1 MIRHNLLVA
10 LRNLMKY
17 KLQTV
22 VSILSIAIGILTLA
36 IVHTVLHEFK
46 RPAVTNEPYYD
57 RLYEVA
63 IIDKEQSGENN
74 WRYNISFEIMRE
86 MKAAGALPSAEKVTF
101 PNGMQTNAM
110 PEFYLGDELI
120 AKQDID
126 LIATDDNYMN
136 VFGVR
141 SAITGEKIKVL
152 KPGEAVIG
160 RRMAKQLF
168 GDINPVGIKIKNDD
182 DRWSKKPALTICDV
196 FEDVSL
202 IEHLCESRDIYYSAG
217 PLYVSTQYTGMSETG
232 IYYSYRMYVVLREGR
247 TVEQLK
253 KEIERVLKP
262 HNYSF
267 EVGVPIFWS
276 DKTESAYISIKSGV
290 YVVGSLILLAA
301 VIGFLRMQMQLLW
314 MRRREI
320 SLRIVNGARRSQIFL
335 TLSTEVTIVLLLSM
349 LMSILFGVWLEG
361 FYKSTLLQII
371 GYNFIDTSSI
381 YISALIIVAILFVIS
396 SLIIWLTI
404 RRICKSEGGL
414 AASLRRSRTHFMRN
428 AMLTIQLVVSI
439 FFVCTTI
446 QIYQLTKITYK
457 QFNVP
462 DNDSFYKQCML
473 CIPFEEFNSMEFR
486 DGLSKLPSID
496 KLIPMKSISLYVDE
510 LNEREDLKG
519 KVSTT
524 HLHSYVVGDMSFV
537 KFMNLDV
544 KWLPGNADRSRCVLL
559 AESTYRLYKELGIIH
574 NGMLK
579 IQTDYP
585 VVGTFS
591 FLPYNRSDNIA
602 VVIDKEAMQDCDY
615 IMVPKKGKY
624 DELKAETNA
633 LVNKI
638 YPALRKSIVRNMRD
652 TMCIDAF
659 VTDCTDTV
667 TIILSIVSLIVCAMG
682 IYSSVALDT
691 RGRRKEMAIRKING
705 AKARNIAL
713 IFGKTYVIAIALA
726 SVINI
731 PAAFMFADIFGG
743 SFGGSLDDPQQ
754 SAIVSLLLGIL
765 IVAAVT
771 FVIVFRHIR
780 SAMKVNPANEIVKE

>member
-46 RPAVTNEPYYD
+46 RPAVINEPYFD

-63 IIDKEQSGENN
+63 IIDKEQSGEKFY
-74 WRYNISFEIMRE
+74 RENISFEIMRE
-86 MKAAGALPSAEKVTF
+86 MKAAGALPSAEKITF
-101 PNGMQTNAM
+101 PNGLMTNSM
-110 PEFYLGDELI
+110 PEFYIGDQLI
-120 AKQDID
+120 AKQDIE

-136 VFGVR
+136 IFGIR

-182 DRWSKKPALTICDV
+182 EKWTKNPVLTICDV

-202 IEHLCESRDIYYSAG
+202 IEHLIESSTIYYSAG
-217 PLYVSTQYTGMSETG
+217 PLCVSTQYTGMPGKE
-232 IYYSYRMYVVLREGR
+232 IYYCYRMYVVMHEGR
-247 TVEQLK
+247 SVEQLK
-253 KEIERVLKP
+253 KEIGRVMKP

-267 EVGVPIFWS
+267 EVTRPSFYN
-276 DKTESAYISIKSGV
+276 DKYERFYFSVISGV
-290 YVVGSLILLAA
+290 YVIGSLILLAA

-320 SLRIVNGARRSQIFL
+320 SLRIINGARRSQIFL

-349 LMSILFGVWLEG
+349 LMSILLGVWLEG

-371 GYNFIDTSSI
+371 GYNFIETSSI
-381 YISALIIVAILFVIS
+381 YISALIIGAILFVIS

-404 RRICKSEGGL
+404 RRICKSERGL

-428 AMLTIQLVVSI
+428 AMLTIQLAVSI
-439 FFVCTTI
+439 FFACSTI
-446 QIYQLTKITYK
+446 LIYQTTELEYK
-457 QFNVP
+457 RYQIP
-462 DNDSFYKQCML
+462 ENDSFYKQCLL
-473 CIPFEEFNSMEFR
+473 CVPFGEYNGIEFKDS
-486 DGLSKLPSID
+486 LSKLPSID
-496 KLIPMKSISLYVDE
+496 KLIPMQNNWMYVNE
-510 LNEREDLKG
+510 LNEREDLKDQQL
-519 KVSTT
+519 VTRN
-524 HLHSYVVGDMSFV
+524 LHSYVVGDMAFL
-537 KFMNLDV
+537 KFMNIDV
-544 KWLPGNADRSRCVLL
+544 KWFPGNADRSRCVLL
-559 AESTYRLYKELGIIH
+559 NESTYMNYKELDIIH

-579 IQTDYP
+579 MQNDYP
-585 VVGTFS
+585 VAGTFS
-591 FLPYNRSDNIA
+591 FLPYDRIGGTA
-602 VVIDKEAMQDCDY
+602 IIIDKEAMQNSDY
-615 IMVPKKGKY
+615 IMVPKKGRY
-624 DELKAETNA
+624 DELNAEANA
-633 LVNKI
+633 LVNRM
-638 YPALRKSIVRNMRD
+638 YPAVRKSIVHNMRD
-652 TMCIDAF
+652 NMCIEAF
-659 VTDCTDTV
+659 LSDCMRS
-667 TIILSIVSLIVCAMG
+667 IAMILSIVSLIVCAMG

-705 AKARNIAL
+705 AKTRNIAL
-713 IFGKTYVIAIALA
+713 IFGKTYIIAIALA

-731 PAAFMFADIFGG
+731 PA
-743 SFGGSLDDPQQ
+743 SLMIANIVKGTLNKPQA
-754 SAIVSLLLGIL
+754 SAIISLLLSIL

-771 FVIVFRHIR
+771 FVIVFKHIR

>member
-36 IVHTVLHEFK
+36 IVQTVLHEFK
-46 RPAVTNEPYYD
+46 RPAVINEPYFD

-63 IIDKEQSGENN
+63 IIDKEQSGEKYY
-74 WRYNISFEIMRE
+74 RENISFEIMRE
-86 MKAAGALPSAEKVTF
+86 MKAAGTLPSAEKVTF
-101 PNGMQTNAM
+101 PNGMMRNSM
-110 PEFYLGDELI
+110 PEFYLGDQLI
-120 AKQDID
+120 AKQDIA
-126 LIATDDNYMN
+126 LIATDDNYLN
-136 VFGVR
+136 IFGVR

-152 KPGEAVIG
+152 KPGETVIS

-202 IEHLCESRDIYYSAG
+202 IEHLIESSNIYYSAG
-217 PLYVSTQYTGMSETG
+217 PLHVSTQYTGMSETG

-253 KEIERVLKP
+253 KEIGRVLKP

-267 EVGVPIFWS
+267 EVTIPLFYN
-276 DKTESAYISIKSGV
+276 DKYERSYFSVISGV

-301 VIGFLRMQMQLLW
+301 IIGFLRMQMQLLW

-349 LMSILFGVWLEG
+349 LMSILLGVWLEG

-496 KLIPMKSISLYVDE
+496 KLIPMKSIWLCVNE

-524 HLHSYVVGDMSFV
+524 HLNSYVVGDMSFV

-559 AESTYRLYKELGIIH
+559 NESTYRNYKELDIIH

-579 IQTDYP
+579 MQNDYP
-585 VVGTFS
+585 VAGTFS
-591 FLPYNRSDNIA
+591 FLPYDRIGGTA
-602 VVIDKEAMQDCDY
+602 IIIDKEAMQNSDY
-615 IMVPKKGKY
+615 IMVPKKGRY
-624 DELKAETNA
+624 DELNAEANA
-633 LVNKI
+633 LVNRM
-638 YPALRKSIVRNMRD
+638 YPAVRRSIVHNMRD
-652 TMCIDAF
+652 NMCIDAF
-659 VTDCTDTV
+659 ILDCMRS
-667 TIILSIVSLIVCAMG
+667 IAMILSIVSLIVCAMG

-705 AKARNIAL
+705 AKTRNIAL
-713 IFGKTYVIAIALA
+713 IFGKTYIIAIALA

-731 PAAFMFADIFGG
+731 STPLMIANIVKGTLNA
-743 SFGGSLDDPQQ
+743 PQL
-754 SAIVSLLLGIL
+754 SAIISLLLGIL

>member
-46 RPAVTNEPYYD
+46 RPAVINEPYFD

-63 IIDKEQSGENN
+63 IIDKEQSGENKLRN
-74 WRYNISFEIMRE
+74 NISFEIMRE

-101 PNGMQTNAM
+101 PNGMMSYSM
-110 PEFYLGDELI
+110 PEFYLGDQLI
-120 AKQDID
+120 AKQDIE
-126 LIATDDNYMN
+126 LVATDDNYMN
-136 VFGVR
+136 IFGIR
-141 SAITGEKIKVL
+141 SALTGKKIKVL

-168 GDINPVGIKIKNDD
+168 GDINPVGIKIKNDNET
-182 DRWSKKPALTICDV
+182 WTKNPVLTICDV

-202 IEHLCESRDIYYSAG
+202 IEHLIESSTIYYSAG
-217 PLYVSTQYTGMSETG
+217 PLCVSTQYTGMPEKE
-232 IYYSYRMYVVLREGR
+232 IYYCYRMYVVMHEGR

-253 KEIERVLKP
+253 KEIGRVMKP

-267 EVGVPIFWS
+267 EVTRPSFYN
-276 DKTESAYISIKSGV
+276 DKYERFYFSVISGV
-290 YVVGSLILLAA
+290 YVIGSLILLAA
-301 VIGFLRMQMQLLW
+301 IIGFLRMQMQLLW

-349 LMSILFGVWLEG
+349 LMSILFGIWLEG

-371 GYNFIDTSSI
+371 GYNFIETSSI
-381 YISALIIVAILFVIS
+381 YISALIIGAILFVIS

-428 AMLTIQLVVSI
+428 AMLTIQLAVSI
-439 FFVCTTI
+439 FFACSTI
-446 QIYQLTKITYK
+446 LIYQTTELEYK
-457 QFNVP
+457 QCQIP
-462 DNDSFYKQCML
+462 ENDSFYKQCLL
-473 CIPFEEFNSMEFR
+473 CVPFGEYNGIEFQDS
-486 DGLSKLPSID
+486 LSKLPSID
-496 KLIPMKSISLYVDE
+496 KLIPMQNNWMYVNE
-510 LNEREDLKG
+510 LNEREDLKDQEL
-519 KVSTT
+519 VTRN
-524 HLHSYVVGDMSFV
+524 LHSYVVGDMAFL
-537 KFMNLDV
+537 KFMNIDV
-544 KWLPGNADRSRCVLL
+544 KWFPGNADRSRFVLL
-559 AESTYRLYKELGIIH
+559 NESTYRNYKELDIIH

-579 IQTDYP
+579 MQNDYP
-585 VVGTFS
+585 VAGTFS
-591 FLPYNRSDNIA
+591 FLPYDRIGGTA
-602 VVIDKEAMQDCDY
+602 IIIDKEAMQNSDY
-615 IMVPKKGKY
+615 IMVPKKGRY
-624 DELKAETNA
+624 DELNAEANA
-633 LVNKI
+633 LVNRM
-638 YPALRKSIVRNMRD
+638 YPAVRKSIVHNMRD
-652 TMCIDAF
+652 NMCIDAF
-659 VTDCTDTV
+659 ILDCMRS
-667 TIILSIVSLIVCAMG
+667 IAMILSIVSLIVCAMG

-705 AKARNIAL
+705 AKTRNIAL
-713 IFGKTYVIAIALA
+713 IFGKTYIIAIALA

-731 PAAFMFADIFGG
+731 STPLMIANIVKGT
-743 SFGGSLDDPQQ
+743 LNKPQQ
-754 SAIVSLLLGIL
+754 SAIISLLLGIL

>member
-1 MIRHNLLVA
+1 MITHNLKVA

-46 RPAVTNEPYYD
+46 RPAVINEPYFD

-63 IIDKEQSGENN
+63 IIDKEQSGEKYY
-74 WRYNISFEIMRE
+74 RENISFEIMRE

-101 PNGMQTNAM
+101 PNGMMTYSM
-110 PEFYLGDELI
+110 PEFYIGDQLI
-120 AKQDID
+120 AKQDIE
-126 LIATDDNYMN
+126 LVATDDNYMN

-168 GDINPVGIKIKNDD
+168 GDINPVGIKIRNDNEK
-182 DRWSKKPALTICDV
+182 WSENPVLTICDV

-202 IEHLCESRDIYYSAG
+202 IEHLIESSTIYYSAG
-217 PLYVSTQYTGMSETG
+217 PLCVSTQYTGMPETE
-232 IYYSYRMYVVLREGR
+232 IYYSYRMYVVMREGR

-253 KEIERVLKP
+253 KEIGRVLKP

-267 EVGVPIFWS
+267 DVTRPTFYNDRYERSYFSVI
-276 DKTESAYISIKSGV
+276 SGV

-301 VIGFLRMQMQLLW
+301 IIGFLRMQMQLLW

-349 LMSILFGVWLEG
+349 LMSILFGIWLEG

-371 GYNFIDTSSI
+371 GYNFIETSSI
-381 YISALIIVAILFVIS
+381 YISALIIGAILFVIS

-428 AMLTIQLVVSI
+428 AMLTIQLAVSI
-439 FFVCTTI
+439 FFACSTI
-446 QIYQLTKITYK
+446 LIYQTTELEYK
-457 QFNVP
+457 QCQIP
-462 DNDSFYKQCML
+462 ENDSFYKQCLL
-473 CIPFEEFNSMEFR
+473 CVPFGEYNGIEFKDS
-486 DGLSKLPSID
+486 LSKLPSID
-496 KLIPMKSISLYVDE
+496 KLIPMQTCWMYINE
-510 LNEREDLKG
+510 LHEREDLKDQQL
-519 KVSTT
+519 VSRN
-524 HLHSYVVGDMSFV
+524 LYSYVVSDMAFL
-537 KFMNLDV
+537 KFMNIDV
-544 KWLPGNADRSRCVLL
+544 KWLPGNADRSRFVLL
-559 AESTYRLYKELGIIH
+559 NESTYRKYKELDIIH

-579 IQTDYP
+579 MQTDYP
-585 VVGTFS
+585 VAGTFS
-591 FLPYNRSDNIA
+591 FLPYDRIGGSAII
-602 VVIDKEAMQDCDY
+602 IDKEAMQNSDY
-615 IMVPKKGKY
+615 IMVPKKGRY
-624 DELKAETNA
+624 DELNAEANA
-633 LVNKI
+633 LVNRM
-638 YPALRKSIVRNMRD
+638 YPAVRRSIVHNLRDNMSV
-652 TMCIDAF
+652 DAF
-659 VTDCTDTV
+659 ILDCIRSTAM
-667 TIILSIVSLIVCAMG
+667 ILSIVSLIVCAMG

-705 AKARNIAL
+705 AKTRNIAL
-713 IFGKTYVIAIALA
+713 IFGKTYIIAIALA

-731 PAAFMFADIFGG
+731 STPLMIANIVKGT
-743 SFGGSLDDPQQ
+743 LNKPQA
-754 SAIVSLLLGIL
+754 SAIISLLLGIL
-765 IVAAVT
+765 IVVAVT

-780 SAMKVNPANEIVKE
+780 SAMKVNPAEEIAKE

>member
-46 RPAVTNEPYYD
+46 RPAVINEPYFD

-63 IIDKEQSGENN
+63 IIDKEKSGEKFY
-74 WRYNISFEIMRE
+74 RENISFEIMRE

-101 PNGMQTNAM
+101 PNGMMSYSM
-110 PEFYLGDELI
+110 PEFYLGDQLI
-120 AKQDID
+120 AKQDIE
-126 LIATDDNYMN
+126 LVATDDNYMN
-136 VFGVR
+136 IFGVR

-152 KPGEAVIG
+152 KPGETVIS

-202 IEHLCESRDIYYSAG
+202 IEHLIESSNIYYSAG
-217 PLYVSTQYTGMSETG
+217 PLHVSTQYTGMSETG

-253 KEIERVLKP
+253 KEIGRVLKP

-267 EVGVPIFWS
+267 EVTRPLFYN
-276 DKTESAYISIKSGV
+276 DKYERSYFSVISGV

-301 VIGFLRMQMQLLW
+301 IIGFLRMQMQLLW

-320 SLRIVNGARRSQIFL
+320 SLRIVNGARRSQIFM

-349 LMSILFGVWLEG
+349 ITSILLGVWLEG

-428 AMLTIQLVVSI
+428 AMLTIQLAVSI
-439 FFVCTTI
+439 FFVCSTI
-446 QIYQLTKITYK
+446 QIYQMTKITYK

-496 KLIPMKSISLYVDE
+496 KLIPMKSIWLYVDE

-524 HLHSYVVGDMSFV
+524 HLQSYVVGDMSFV

-559 AESTYRLYKELGIIH
+559 TESTYRLYKELGIIH

-579 IQTDYP
+579 ILTDYP

-591 FLPYNRSDNIA
+591 FLPYNSSDNIA

-667 TIILSIVSLIVCAMG
+667 TMILSIVSLIVCAMG

-731 PAAFMFADIFGG
+731 PAAFMIADIFGG
-743 SFGGSLDDPQQ
+743 SSDEPQQ

>member
-63 IIDKEQSGENN
+63 IIDKEQSGENKLRN
-74 WRYNISFEIMRE
+74 NISFEIMRE

-110 PEFYLGDELI
+110 PEFYLGDKLI

-152 KPGEAVIG
+152 KPGETVIG

-182 DRWSKKPALTICDV
+182 VRWSKKPALTICDV

-202 IEHLCESRDIYYSAG
+202 IEHLIESRDIYYSAG

-253 KEIERVLKP
+253 KEIGRVMKP

-267 EVGVPIFWS
+267 EVTRPSFYN
-276 DKTESAYISIKSGV
+276 DKYERFYFSVISGV
-290 YVVGSLILLAA
+290 YVIGSLILLAA
-301 VIGFLRMQMQLLW
+301 IIGFLRMQMQLLW

-349 LMSILFGVWLEG
+349 LMSILFGIWLEG

-371 GYNFIDTSSI
+371 GYNFIETSSI
-381 YISALIIVAILFVIS
+381 YISALIIGAILFVIS

-428 AMLTIQLVVSI
+428 AMLTIQLAVSI
-439 FFVCTTI
+439 FFACSTI
-446 QIYQLTKITYK
+446 LIYQTTELEYK
-457 QFNVP
+457 QCQIP
-462 DNDSFYKQCML
+462 ENDSFYKQCLL
-473 CIPFEEFNSMEFR
+473 CVPFGEYNGIEFQDS
-486 DGLSKLPSID
+486 LSKLPSID
-496 KLIPMKSISLYVDE
+496 KLIPMQNNWMYVNE
-510 LNEREDLKG
+510 LNEREDLKDQEL
-519 KVSTT
+519 VTRN
-524 HLHSYVVGDMSFV
+524 LHSYVVGDMAFL
-537 KFMNLDV
+537 KFMNIDV
-544 KWLPGNADRSRCVLL
+544 KWFPGNADRSRFVLL
-559 AESTYRLYKELGIIH
+559 NESTYRNYKELDIIH

-579 IQTDYP
+579 MQNDYP
-585 VVGTFS
+585 VAGTFS
-591 FLPYNRSDNIA
+591 FLPYDRIGGTA
-602 VVIDKEAMQDCDY
+602 IIIDKEAMQNSDY
-615 IMVPKKGKY
+615 IMVPKKGRY
-624 DELKAETNA
+624 DELNAEANA
-633 LVNKI
+633 LVNRM
-638 YPALRKSIVRNMRD
+638 YPAVRKSIVHNMRD
-652 TMCIDAF
+652 NMCIDAF
-659 VTDCTDTV
+659 ILDCMRS
-667 TIILSIVSLIVCAMG
+667 IAMILSIVSLIVCAMG

-705 AKARNIAL
+705 AKTRNIAL
-713 IFGKTYVIAIALA
+713 IFGKTYIIAIALA

-731 PAAFMFADIFGG
+731 STPLMIANIVKGT
-743 SFGGSLDDPQQ
+743 LNKPQQ
-754 SAIVSLLLGIL
+754 SAIISLLLGIL

-771 FVIVFRHIR
+771 FIIVFRHIR
-780 SAMKVNPANEIVKE
+780 SAMKVNPAEEIAKE

>member
-36 IVHTVLHEFK
+36 IVQTVLHEFK

-63 IIDKEQSGENN
+63 IIDKEQSGEKYY
-74 WRYNISFEIMRE
+74 RENISFEIMRE

-101 PNGMQTNAM
+101 PNGLQTYSL

-120 AKQDID
+120 AKQDIE

-136 VFGVR
+136 IFGIR

-182 DRWSKKPALTICDV
+182 ETWTKNPVLTICDV

-202 IEHLCESRDIYYSAG
+202 IEHLIESSTIYYSAG
-217 PLYVSTQYTGMSETG
+217 PLCVSSQYTGMPETE
-232 IYYSYRMYVVLREGR
+232 IYYSYRMYVVMREGR

-253 KEIERVLKP
+253 KEIGRVLKP

-267 EVGVPIFWS
+267 EVTRPLFYN
-276 DKTESAYISIKSGV
+276 DKYERFYFSVISGV
-290 YVVGSLILLAA
+290 YVIGSLILLAA
-301 VIGFLRMQMQLLW
+301 IIGFLRMQMQLLW

-349 LMSILFGVWLEG
+349 LMSILLGVWLEG

-381 YISALIIVAILFVIS
+381 YIFALIIGVILFVIS

-404 RRICKSEGGL
+404 RRICKSERGL

-428 AMLTIQLVVSI
+428 AMLTIQLAVSI
-439 FFVCTTI
+439 FFACSTI
-446 QIYQLTKITYK
+446 LIYQTTELEYK
-457 QFNVP
+457 QCQIP
-462 DNDSFYKQCML
+462 ENDSFYKQCLL
-473 CIPFEEFNSMEFR
+473 CVPFGEYNGIEFQDS
-486 DGLSKLPSID
+486 LSKLPSID
-496 KLIPMKSISLYVDE
+496 KLIPMQNNWMYVNE
-510 LNEREDLKG
+510 LNEREDLKDQEL
-519 KVSTT
+519 VTRN
-524 HLHSYVVGDMSFV
+524 LHSYVVGDMAFL
-537 KFMNLDV
+537 KFMNIDV
-544 KWLPGNADRSRCVLL
+544 KWFPGNADRSRCVLL
-559 AESTYRLYKELGIIH
+559 NESTYRNYKELDIIH

-579 IQTDYP
+579 MQNDYP
-585 VVGTFS
+585 VAGTFS
-591 FLPYNRSDNIA
+591 FLPYDRIGGTA
-602 VVIDKEAMQDCDY
+602 IIIDKEAMQNSDY
-615 IMVPKKGKY
+615 IMVPKKGRY
-624 DELKAETNA
+624 DELNAEANA
-633 LVNKI
+633 LVNRM
-638 YPALRKSIVRNMRD
+638 YPAVRRSIVHNMRD
-652 TMCIDAF
+652 NMCIDAF
-659 VTDCTDTV
+659 ILDCMRS
-667 TIILSIVSLIVCAMG
+667 IAMILSIVSLIVCAMG

-705 AKARNIAL
+705 AKTRNIAL
-713 IFGKTYVIAIALA
+713 IFGKTYIIAIALA

-731 PAAFMFADIFGG
+731 STPLMIANIVKGT
-743 SFGGSLDDPQQ
+743 LNKPQA
-754 SAIVSLLLGIL
+754 SAIISLLLGIL
-765 IVAAVT
+765 IVVAVT

-780 SAMKVNPANEIVKE
+780 SAMKVNPAEEIAKE

>member
-1 MIRHNLLVA
+1 MITHNLKVA
-10 LRNLMKY
+10 FRNLMKY

-46 RPAVTNEPYYD
+46 RPAVINEPYFD

-63 IIDKEQSGENN
+63 IIDKEQSGENKLLN
-74 WRYNISFEIMRE
+74 NISFEIMRE
-86 MKAAGALPSAEKVTF
+86 MKAAGALPSAEKITF
-101 PNGMQTNAM
+101 PNGLMTNGM
-110 PEFYLGDELI
+110 PEFYIGDQLI
-120 AKQDID
+120 AKQDIE

-136 VFGVR
+136 IFGIR

-182 DRWSKKPALTICDV
+182 EKWTKNPVLTICDV

-202 IEHLCESRDIYYSAG
+202 IEHLIESSTIYYSAG
-217 PLYVSTQYTGMSETG
+217 PLCVSTQYTGMSETG

-301 VIGFLRMQMQLLW
+301 IIGFLRMQMQLLW

-320 SLRIVNGARRSQIFL
+320 SLRIVNGARRSQIFQ

-349 LMSILFGVWLEG
+349 ITSILLGVWLEG

-381 YISALIIVAILFVIS
+381 YIFALIIGVILFVIS

-404 RRICKSEGGL
+404 RRICKSERGL

-428 AMLTIQLVVSI
+428 AMLTIQLAVSI
-439 FFVCTTI
+439 FFACSTI
-446 QIYQLTKITYK
+446 LIYQTTELEYK
-457 QFNVP
+457 QCQIP
-462 DNDSFYKQCML
+462 ENDSFYKQCLL
-473 CIPFEEFNSMEFR
+473 CVPFGEYNGIEFQDS
-486 DGLSKLPSID
+486 LSKLPSID
-496 KLIPMKSISLYVDE
+496 KLIPMQNNWMYVNE
-510 LNEREDLKG
+510 LNEREDLKDQEL
-519 KVSTT
+519 VTRN
-524 HLHSYVVGDMSFV
+524 LHSYVVGDMAFL
-537 KFMNLDV
+537 KFMNIDV
-544 KWLPGNADRSRCVLL
+544 KWFPGNADRSRFVLL
-559 AESTYRLYKELGIIH
+559 NESTYRKYKELDIIH

-579 IQTDYP
+579 MQTDYP
-585 VVGTFS
+585 VAGTFS
-591 FLPYNRSDNIA
+591 FLPYDRIGGTA
-602 VVIDKEAMQDCDY
+602 IIIDKEAMQNSDY
-615 IMVPKKGKY
+615 IMVPKKGRY
-624 DELKAETNA
+624 DELNAEANA
-633 LVNKI
+633 LVNRM
-638 YPALRKSIVRNMRD
+638 YPAVRKSIVHNMRD
-652 TMCIDAF
+652 NMCIDAF
-659 VTDCTDTV
+659 ILDCMRS
-667 TIILSIVSLIVCAMG
+667 IAMILSIVSLIVCAMG

-705 AKARNIAL
+705 AKTRNIAL
-713 IFGKTYVIAIALA
+713 IFGKTYIIAIALA

-731 PAAFMFADIFGG
+731 PA
-743 SFGGSLDDPQQ
+743 SLMIAGIVRAPLNEPQQ
-754 SAIVSLLLGIL
+754 SAIISLLLGIL

-780 SAMKVNPANEIVKE
+780 YAMRVNPAEEIVKE

>member
-74 WRYNISFEIMRE
+74 WRNNISFEIMRE

-101 PNGMQTNAM
+101 PNGLQTGAM
-110 PEFYLGDELI
+110 PEFYLGDKLI
-120 AKQDID
+120 AKQDIA
-126 LIATDDNYMN
+126 LVATDDNYMN

-152 KPGEAVIG
+152 KPGETVIS

-182 DRWSKKPALTICDV
+182 DTWSKKPVLTICDV

-217 PLYVSTQYTGMSETG
+217 PLHVSTQYTGMSETG
-232 IYYSYRMYVVLREGR
+232 TYYSYRMYVVLREGR

-290 YVVGSLILLAA
+290 YIIGSLILLAA

-428 AMLTIQLVVSI
+428 AMLTIQLAVSI
-439 FFVCTTI
+439 FFACSTI
-446 QIYQLTKITYK
+446 LIYQTTELEYK
-457 QFNVP
+457 QCQIP
-462 DNDSFYKQCML
+462 ENDSFYKQCLL
-473 CIPFEEFNSMEFR
+473 CVPFGEYNGIEFQDS
-486 DGLSKLPSID
+486 LSKLPSID
-496 KLIPMKSISLYVDE
+496 KLIPMQNNWMYVNE
-510 LNEREDLKG
+510 LNEREDLKDQEL
-519 KVSTT
+519 VTRN
-524 HLHSYVVGDMSFV
+524 LHSYVVGDMAFL
-537 KFMNLDV
+537 KFMNIDV
-544 KWLPGNADRSRCVLL
+544 KWFPGNADRSRFVLL
-559 AESTYRLYKELGIIH
+559 NESTYRNYKELDIIH

-579 IQTDYP
+579 MQNDYP
-585 VVGTFS
+585 VAGTFS
-591 FLPYNRSDNIA
+591 FLPYDRIGGTA
-602 VVIDKEAMQDCDY
+602 IIIDKEAMQNSDY
-615 IMVPKKGKY
+615 IMVPKKGRY
-624 DELKAETNA
+624 DELNAEANA
-633 LVNKI
+633 LVNRM
-638 YPALRKSIVRNMRD
+638 YPAVRKSIVHNMRD
-652 TMCIDAF
+652 NMCIDAF
-659 VTDCTDTV
+659 ILDCMRS
-667 TIILSIVSLIVCAMG
+667 IAMILSIVSLIVCAMG

-705 AKARNIAL
+705 AKTRNIAL
-713 IFGKTYVIAIALA
+713 IFGKTYIIAIALA

-731 PAAFMFADIFGG
+731 STPLMIANIVKGT
-743 SFGGSLDDPQQ
+743 LNKPQQ
-754 SAIVSLLLGIL
+754 SAIISLLLGIL

-771 FVIVFRHIR
+771 FIIVFRHIR
-780 SAMKVNPANEIVKE
+780 SAMKVNPAEEIAKE

>member
-36 IVHTVLHEFK
+36 VVHTVLHEFK
-46 RPAVTNEPYYD
+46 RPAVINEPYYD

-101 PNGMQTNAM
+101 PNGLQTYSL

-120 AKQDID
+120 AKQDIE
-126 LIATDDNYMN
+126 LVATDDNYMN
-136 VFGVR
+136 IFGIR
-141 SAITGEKIKVL
+141 SAITGKKIKVL

-168 GDINPVGIKIKNDD
+168 GDINPVGIKIKNDNKT
-182 DRWSKKPALTICDV
+182 WSKNPVLTICDV

-202 IEHLCESRDIYYSAG
+202 IEHLIESSNIYYSAG
-217 PLYVSTQYTGMSETG
+217 PLCVSTQYTGMPENE
-232 IYYSYRMYVVLREGR
+232 IYYSYRMYVVMHEGR

-253 KEIERVLKP
+253 KEIGRVLKP

-267 EVGVPIFWS
+267 EVTRPLFYN
-276 DKTESAYISIKSGV
+276 DKYERFYFSVISGV

-301 VIGFLRMQMQLLW
+301 IIGFLRMQMQLLW

-320 SLRIVNGARRSQIFL
+320 SLRIVNGARRSQIFM

-349 LMSILFGVWLEG
+349 ITSILLGVWLEG
-361 FYKSTLLQII
+361 FYRSNLLHITKHDYI
-371 GYNFIDTSSI
+371 ETSSI
-381 YISALIIVAILFVIS
+381 YISALIIGAILFVIS

-428 AMLTIQLVVSI
+428 AMLTIQLAVSI
-439 FFVCTTI
+439 FFACSTI
-446 QIYQLTKITYK
+446 LIYQTTELEYK
-457 QFNVP
+457 QCQIP
-462 DNDSFYKQCML
+462 ENDSFYKQCLL
-473 CIPFEEFNSMEFR
+473 CVPFGEYNGIEFQDS
-486 DGLSKLPSID
+486 LSKLPSID
-496 KLIPMKSISLYVDE
+496 KLIPMQNNWMYVNE
-510 LNEREDLKG
+510 LNEREDLKDQEL
-519 KVSTT
+519 VTRN
-524 HLHSYVVGDMSFV
+524 LHSYVVGDMAFL
-537 KFMNLDV
+537 KFMNIDV
-544 KWLPGNADRSRCVLL
+544 KWFPGNADRSRFVLL
-559 AESTYRLYKELGIIH
+559 NESTYRNYKELDIIH

-579 IQTDYP
+579 MQNDYP
-585 VVGTFS
+585 VAGTFS
-591 FLPYNRSDNIA
+591 FLPYDRIGGTA
-602 VVIDKEAMQDCDY
+602 IIIDKEAMQNSDY
-615 IMVPKKGKY
+615 IMVPKKGRY
-624 DELKAETNA
+624 DELNAEANA
-633 LVNKI
+633 LVNRM
-638 YPALRKSIVRNMRD
+638 YPAVRKSIVHNMRD
-652 TMCIDAF
+652 NMCIDAF
-659 VTDCTDTV
+659 ILDCMRS
-667 TIILSIVSLIVCAMG
+667 IAMILSIVSLIVCAMG

-705 AKARNIAL
+705 AKTRNIAL
-713 IFGKTYVIAIALA
+713 IFGKTYIIAIALA

-731 PAAFMFADIFGG
+731 STPLMIANIVKGT
-743 SFGGSLDDPQQ
+743 LNKPQQ
-754 SAIVSLLLGIL
+754 SAIISLLLGIL

-771 FVIVFRHIR
+771 FIIVFRHIR
-780 SAMKVNPANEIVKE
+780 SAMKVNPAEEIAKE

>member
-46 RPAVTNEPYYD
+46 RPAVINEPYFD

-63 IIDKEQSGENN
+63 IIDKEQSGEKYY
-74 WRYNISFEIMRE
+74 RENISFEIMRE
-86 MKAAGALPSAEKVTF
+86 MKAAGALPSAEKITF
-101 PNGMQTNAM
+101 PNGLMTNSM
-110 PEFYLGDELI
+110 PEFYIGDQLI
-120 AKQDID
+120 AKQDIE

-168 GDINPVGIKIKNDD
+168 GDINPVGIKIKNDNKT
-182 DRWSKKPALTICDV
+182 WSKNPVLTICDV

-202 IEHLCESRDIYYSAG
+202 IEHLIESSNIYYSAG
-217 PLYVSTQYTGMSETG
+217 PLCVSTQYTGMSETG
-232 IYYSYRMYVVLREGR
+232 IYYSYRMYVVMHEGR

-253 KEIERVLKP
+253 KEIGRVLKP

-267 EVGVPIFWS
+267 EVTRPSFYN
-276 DKTESAYISIKSGV
+276 DKYERFYFSVISGV

-301 VIGFLRMQMQLLW
+301 IIGFLRMQMQLLW

-320 SLRIVNGARRSQIFL
+320 SLRIVNGARRSQIFQ

-349 LMSILFGVWLEG
+349 ITSILLGVWLEG

-381 YISALIIVAILFVIS
+381 YIFALIIGVILFVIS

-428 AMLTIQLVVSI
+428 AMLTIQLAVSI
-439 FFVCTTI
+439 FFACSTI
-446 QIYQLTKITYK
+446 LIYQTTELEYK
-457 QFNVP
+457 QCQIP
-462 DNDSFYKQCML
+462 ENDSFYKQCLL
-473 CIPFEEFNSMEFR
+473 CVPFGEYNGIEFQDS
-486 DGLSKLPSID
+486 LSKLPSID
-496 KLIPMKSISLYVDE
+496 KLIPMQNNWMYVNE
-510 LNEREDLKG
+510 LNEREDLKDQEL
-519 KVSTT
+519 VTRN
-524 HLHSYVVGDMSFV
+524 LHSYVVGDMAFL
-537 KFMNLDV
+537 KFMNIDV
-544 KWLPGNADRSRCVLL
+544 KWFPGNADRSRFVLL
-559 AESTYRLYKELGIIH
+559 NESTYRNYKELDIIH

-579 IQTDYP
+579 MQNDYP
-585 VVGTFS
+585 VAGTFS
-591 FLPYNRSDNIA
+591 FLPYDRIGGTA
-602 VVIDKEAMQDCDY
+602 IIIDKEAMQNSDY
-615 IMVPKKGKY
+615 IMVPKKGRY
-624 DELKAETNA
+624 DELNAEANA
-633 LVNKI
+633 LVNRM
-638 YPALRKSIVRNMRD
+638 YPAVRKSIVHNMRD
-652 TMCIDAF
+652 NMCIEAF
-659 VTDCTDTV
+659 LSDCMRSIA
-667 TIILSIVSLIVCAMG
+667 IILSIVSLIVCAMG

-705 AKARNIAL
+705 AKTRNIAL
-713 IFGKTYVIAIALA
+713 IFGKTYIIAIALA

-731 PAAFMFADIFGG
+731 STPLMIANIVKGTLNA
-743 SFGGSLDDPQQ
+743 PQL
-754 SAIVSLLLGIL
+754 SAIISLLLGIL
-765 IVAAVT
+765 IVVAVT

-780 SAMKVNPANEIVKE
+780 SAMKVNPAEEIAKE

>member
-1 MIRHNLLVA
+1 
-10 LRNLMKY
+10 
-17 KLQTV
+17 
-22 VSILSIAIGILTLA
+22 
-36 IVHTVLHEFK
+36 
-46 RPAVTNEPYYD
+46 
-57 RLYEVA
+57 
-63 IIDKEQSGENN
+63 
-74 WRYNISFEIMRE
+74 
-86 MKAAGALPSAEKVTF
+86 
-101 PNGMQTNAM
+101 M
-110 PEFYLGDELI
+110 PETE
-120 AKQDID
+120 
-126 LIATDDNYMN
+126 
-136 VFGVR
+136 
-141 SAITGEKIKVL
+141 
-152 KPGEAVIG
+152 
-160 RRMAKQLF
+160 
-168 GDINPVGIKIKNDD
+168 
-182 DRWSKKPALTICDV
+182 
-196 FEDVSL
+196 
-202 IEHLCESRDIYYSAG
+202 
-217 PLYVSTQYTGMSETG
+217 
-232 IYYSYRMYVVLREGR
+232 IYYSYRMYVVMREGR
-247 TVEQLK
+247 SVEQLK
-253 KEIERVLKP
+253 KEIGRVLKP

-267 EVGVPIFWS
+267 EVTRPTFYN
-276 DKTESAYISIKSGV
+276 DRYERTYISVISGV
-290 YVVGSLILLAA
+290 YIIGSLILLAA
-301 VIGFLRMQMQLLW
+301 IIGFLRMQMQLLW

-320 SLRIVNGARRSQIFL
+320 SLRIINGARRSQIFL

-349 LMSILFGVWLEG
+349 LMSVLFGVWLEG

-371 GYNFIDTSSI
+371 GYNFIDTSSV

-446 QIYQLTKITYK
+446 QIYQMTKITYK

-496 KLIPMKSISLYVDE
+496 KLIPMKSIWLYVDE

-524 HLHSYVVGDMSFV
+524 HLNSYVVGDMSFV
-537 KFMNLDV
+537 KFMNIDV

-559 AESTYRLYKELGIIH
+559 SESTYRLYKELGIIH

-579 IQTDYP
+579 ILTDYP

-705 AKARNIAL
+705 AKTRNIAL
-713 IFGKTYVIAIALA
+713 IFGKTYVIAIAVA

-731 PAAFMFADIFGG
+731 PAALMIADIFRD
-743 SFGGSLDDPQQ
+743 SSDEPQQ

-780 SAMKVNPANEIVKE
+780 SAMNVNPANEIVKE

>member
-46 RPAVTNEPYYD
+46 RPAVINEPYFD

-63 IIDKEQSGENN
+63 IIDKEKSGEKFY
-74 WRYNISFEIMRE
+74 RENISFEIMRE

-101 PNGMQTNAM
+101 PNGMMSYSM
-110 PEFYLGDELI
+110 PEFYLGDQLI
-120 AKQDID
+120 AKQDIE
-126 LIATDDNYMN
+126 LVATDDNYMN
-136 VFGVR
+136 IFGIR
-141 SAITGEKIKVL
+141 SALTGKKIKVL

-168 GDINPVGIKIKNDD
+168 GDINPVGIKIKNDNET
-182 DRWSKKPALTICDV
+182 WTKNPVLTICDV

-202 IEHLCESRDIYYSAG
+202 IEHLIESSTIYYSAG
-217 PLYVSTQYTGMSETG
+217 PLCVSTQYTGMPGKE
-232 IYYSYRMYVVLREGR
+232 IYYCYRMYVVMHEGR
-247 TVEQLK
+247 SVEQLK
-253 KEIERVLKP
+253 KEIGRVMKP

-267 EVGVPIFWS
+267 EVTRPSFYN
-276 DKTESAYISIKSGV
+276 DKYERFYFSVISGV
-290 YVVGSLILLAA
+290 YVIGSLILLAA
-301 VIGFLRMQMQLLW
+301 IIGFLRMQMQLLW

-349 LMSILFGVWLEG
+349 LMSILFGIWLEG

-371 GYNFIDTSSI
+371 GYNFIDTSSV

-428 AMLTIQLVVSI
+428 AMLTIQLAVSI
-439 FFVCTTI
+439 FFACSTI
-446 QIYQLTKITYK
+446 LIYQTTELEYK
-457 QFNVP
+457 RYQIP
-462 DNDSFYKQCML
+462 ENDSFYKQCLL
-473 CIPFEEFNSMEFR
+473 CVPFGEYNGIEFQDS
-486 DGLSKLPSID
+486 LSKLPSID
-496 KLIPMKSISLYVDE
+496 KLIPMQNNWMYVNE
-510 LNEREDLKG
+510 LNEREDLKDQEL
-519 KVSTT
+519 VTRN
-524 HLHSYVVGDMSFV
+524 LHSYVVGDMAFL
-537 KFMNLDV
+537 KFMNIDV
-544 KWLPGNADRSRCVLL
+544 KWFPGNADRSRFVLL
-559 AESTYRLYKELGIIH
+559 NESTYRNYKELDIIH

-579 IQTDYP
+579 MQNDYP
-585 VVGTFS
+585 VAGTFS
-591 FLPYNRSDNIA
+591 FLPYDRIGGTA
-602 VVIDKEAMQDCDY
+602 IIIDKEAMQNSDY
-615 IMVPKKGKY
+615 IMVPKKGRY
-624 DELKAETNA
+624 DELNAEANA
-633 LVNKI
+633 LVNRM
-638 YPALRKSIVRNMRD
+638 YPAVRKSIVHNMRD
-652 TMCIDAF
+652 NMCIDAF
-659 VTDCTDTV
+659 ILDCMRS
-667 TIILSIVSLIVCAMG
+667 IAMILSIVSLIVCAMG

-705 AKARNIAL
+705 AKTRNIAL
-713 IFGKTYVIAIALA
+713 IFGKTYIIAIALA

-731 PAAFMFADIFGG
+731 STPLMIANIVKGTLNA
-743 SFGGSLDDPQQ
+743 PQL
-754 SAIVSLLLGIL
+754 SAIISLLLGIL

-771 FVIVFRHIR
+771 FIIVFRHIR
-780 SAMKVNPANEIVKE
+780 SAMKVNPAEEIAKE